1 MIQGRSFF
9 EQPVKN
15 DKNYKNI
22 QKATNGGGD
31 NYTTNC
37 LFEYTYFKENYKL
50 IAAELN
56 KEDADPK
63 AIQQI
68 NFTGSLEEE

>member
-9 EQPVKN
+9 EQSVKS

-22 QKATNGGGD
+22 QKATNGCGD

-68 NFTGSLEEE
+68 NFTGSLEQ

>member
-22 QKATNGGGD
+22 QKTTNGGGD

-68 NFTGSLEEE
+68 NFTGSLEE

>member
-15 DKNYKNI
+15 DKNYNNI

-68 NFTGSLEEE
+68 NFTGSLEE